1 MRKTMSTET
10 SKDQQTVDEVSRAI
24 ARIQTAVLTIV
35 FAAIC
40 GLGLFVM
47 TAWLVIKDGPHLGQH
62 LQLLR
67 QYFPGYSVT
76 WLGSF
81 IGFLYGAFVGGVIGW
96 AIGTI
101 YNKVVGI
108 RHV

>member
-1 MRKTMSTET
+1 MSADI
-10 SKDQQTVDEVSRAI
+10 SKNQRAADEVSRAI

-40 GLGLFVM
+40 GLGLFGM
-47 TAWLVIKDGPHLGQH
+47 TAWL
-62 LQLLR
+62 LLR
-67 QYFPGYSVT
+67 DGEEVGMHLRLLRNYFPGYSVT
-76 WLGSF
+76 WTGSV
-81 IGFLYGAFVGGVIGW
+81 IGLFYGAAVGGIVGW

-108 RHV
+108 RQVTK